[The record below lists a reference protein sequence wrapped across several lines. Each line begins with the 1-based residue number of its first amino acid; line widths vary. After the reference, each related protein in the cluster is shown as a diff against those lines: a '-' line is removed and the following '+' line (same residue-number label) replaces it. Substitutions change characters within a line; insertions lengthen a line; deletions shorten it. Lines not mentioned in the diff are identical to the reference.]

1 MLYNYIP
8 KKKNIN
14 DILKNNN
21 IIKNDNKIIARR
33 KDADPIYRLCF
44 RTGGEK
50 YEFTETK

>member
-1 MLYNYIP
+1 MLYGYFP
-8 KKKNIN
+8 KEKIFI

-21 IIKNDNKIIARR
+21 IIKNENKIIERR